1 MTAND
6 KVMRAQE
13 MSRRNGR
20 TGLTIWD
27 LFNRPLNS
35 LGDYMPMMRQPQSLD
50 MKTDIREEADRY
62 VLSIDV
68 PGANKEDLQLD
79 FADGVLSVQ
88 LNRKSETTEQNEQQ
102 GYVLRERSSGSTVRR
117 FSFADVDDGGI
128 DASLEQGVLQIFLKK
143 KAQAQKKSIEIK

>member
-143 KAQAQKKSIEIK
+143 KAQAQSR